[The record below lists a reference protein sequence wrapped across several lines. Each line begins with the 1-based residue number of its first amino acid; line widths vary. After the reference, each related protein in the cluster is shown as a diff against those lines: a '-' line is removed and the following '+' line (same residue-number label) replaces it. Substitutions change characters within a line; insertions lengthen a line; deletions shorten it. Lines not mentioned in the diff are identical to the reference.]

1 MPLRTLALMT
11 GFSNAQLDAMIEEA
25 TIDCH
30 DEEEALTGFATMIEN
45 DLEIPF
51 TTVVLGITVT
61 VKGVTHTSHGL
72 VADCVRGRHR
82 QRIHIIDLPLPEPP
96 PKGAGWIAAYRRWV
110 R

>member
-1 MPLRTLALMT
+1 MT
-11 GFSNAQLDAMIEEA
+11 GLTEAELGAMIEEA

-45 DLEIPF
+45 DLQVPF
-51 TTVVLGITVT
+51 TTVVLGIKVT
-61 VKGVTHTSHGL
+61 VVRVAHTSHGL

-82 QRIHIIDLPLPEPP
+82 QGIHILDLPLPEPP
-96 PKGAGWIAAYRRWV
+96 PKGAGWIEAYRRWV